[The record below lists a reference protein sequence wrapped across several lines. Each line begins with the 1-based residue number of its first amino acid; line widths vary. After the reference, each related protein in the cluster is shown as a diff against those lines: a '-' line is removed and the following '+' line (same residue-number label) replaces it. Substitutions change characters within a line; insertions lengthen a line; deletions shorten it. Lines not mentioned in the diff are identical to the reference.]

1 MHLFVQNGMA
11 DAGLGAIMDIY
22 HAASA
27 LVSGKDA
34 EEYRKQRSL
43 SERAASMLW

>member
-1 MHLFVQNGMA
+1 MHLSVQNGMA

-22 HAASA
+22 HAALA
-27 LVSGKDA
+27 LVSGKDVG
-34 EEYRKQRSL
+34 EYRKQRSL